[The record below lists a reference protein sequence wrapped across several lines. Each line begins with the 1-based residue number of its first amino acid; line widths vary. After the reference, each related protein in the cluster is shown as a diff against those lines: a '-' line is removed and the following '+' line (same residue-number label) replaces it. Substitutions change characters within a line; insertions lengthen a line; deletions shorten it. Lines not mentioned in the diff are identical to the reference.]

1 MLEDDLDLKILSD
14 KKQED
19 RTGHGEPE
27 PAVGTEQPLDVEY
40 EGPERRSGYD
50 RRVTWDRRYRVRFEP
65 IKEKPS
71 RRCGKDRRK
80 ANQKPEGHW
89 DL

>member
-1 MLEDDLDLKILSD
+1 MLEDELDLKTHSD
-14 KKQED
+14 KKPEH

-27 PAVGTEQPLDVEY
+27 PVVGTEQQLDVKY
-40 EGPERRSGYD
+40 KGPERRSGYD

-65 IKEKPS
+65 IKAKP
-71 RRCGKDRRK
+71 RRRSGQDRRK
-80 ANQKPEGHW
+80 ANRKPEGHW